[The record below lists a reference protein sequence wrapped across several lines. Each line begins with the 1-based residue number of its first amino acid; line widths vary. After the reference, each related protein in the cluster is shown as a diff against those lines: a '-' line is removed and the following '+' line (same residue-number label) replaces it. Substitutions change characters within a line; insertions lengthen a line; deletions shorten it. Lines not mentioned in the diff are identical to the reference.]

1 MISRLKMNVSNNL
14 VGRQVGKFRDA
25 LDWTQGDLADALQA
39 KGWIISRSGVS
50 KIESRLVHVYD
61 FQMIW
66 LASVLGVPRDALYP
80 KFADGKPVEE
90 MIFTHIHNEK
100 RGLVLKPDSF
110 DPALLAKKYF

>member
-1 MISRLKMNVSNNL
+1 MNVSNNL

-25 LDWTQGDLADALQA
+25 LDWTQGDLADALQD

-61 FQMIW
+61 FQVCW
-66 LASVLGVPRDALYP
+66 LASVLGVPKDALYP
-80 KFADGKPVEE
+80 KFDAGKPVEE
-90 MIFTHIHNEK
+90 MILKHIHNEK